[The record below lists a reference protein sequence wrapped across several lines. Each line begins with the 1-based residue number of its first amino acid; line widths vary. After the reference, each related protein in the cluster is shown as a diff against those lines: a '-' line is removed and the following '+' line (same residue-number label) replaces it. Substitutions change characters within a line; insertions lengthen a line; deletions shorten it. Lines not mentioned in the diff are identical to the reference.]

1 MDLNLKRSGSGGGGE
16 MISRRASLPLPQTLF
31 LPRVTGNPDIG
42 ITAFSLLA
50 MMLWHAWEAMRSDPY
65 RRNRMAVGMV
75 RDYVFPRS
83 RHVSTDLVWKVVDEL
98 VAAGFMEMETAEVTS
113 SKPGVASPVFRLLP
127 PPKSSPV
134 RQSEIE
140 FVLTSDGHKEF
151 GLAGEAAKFINF
163 PLDILLLAKT
173 IHAARLCLLLLR
185 YSGRK
190 SHWFDIA
197 PADLCDAVGLP
208 DDSAYR
214 RNFSQL
220 KNNLILPAMDALNEC
235 GGVHAEFRPVP
246 QGHRLKVRMI
256 HFAAIR
262 RVEPKKGHTLWY
274 EGPGFVTV
282 TEADARELCR
292 LDRID
297 SRTDRS

>member
-1 MDLNLKRSGSGGGGE
+1 MDLKRSGTGGGGE
-16 MISRRASLPLPQTLF
+16 AISRDATLPLPQTLF
-31 LPRVTGNPDIG
+31 LPRVTGNADSG
-42 ITAFSLLA
+42 ITAFTLLA
-50 MMLWHAWEAMRSDPY
+50 MMLWHAWETMKLDPS
-65 RRNRMAVGMV
+65 RRHRMAIGMV

-83 RHVSTDLVWKVVDEL
+83 HHESTDLVWKVVDEL
-98 VAAGFMEMETAEVTS
+98 VAAGFVEMETGDGS
-113 SKPGVASPVFRLLP
+113 VAAPAKGTPVFRLLQ

-140 FVLTSDGHKEF
+140 FVLTTDGHKEF
-151 GLAGEAAKFINF
+151 GLVGDGEKFINF
-163 PLDILLLAKT
+163 PLDILLHVKT
-173 IHAARLCLLLLR
+173 IHATRLCLLLLR

-190 SHWFDIA
+190 SHWFDIS
-197 PADLCDAVGLP
+197 PAGLCDAVGLP

-256 HFAAIR
+256 HFAATR
-262 RVEPKKGHTLWY
+262 RVEQKKGHTLWY

-282 TEADARELCR
+282 TEAEARELCR

-297 SRTDRS
+297 SRTD